1 MSEGGE
7 GTTEFDGKALLRGLT
22 TRPGVYRM
30 LDENG
35 DVIYVGKAA
44 NLKNRLSSYFRGPAG
59 SDKTRLMLARVADVE
74 VTVTNTEAEALLLE
88 NQLIKSHR
96 PRYNVLLRDDK
107 SYPYIYLSTQD
118 EYPRLAF
125 HRGSTRGPGE
135 YFGPYPS
142 VTAVRSTLDLMQKL
156 FRIRNCTDSYF
167 RNRSRPCLQYQI
179 DRCTAPCVGCVDPGD
194 YRRDV
199 EHARLFLQGREQQ
212 VVDELARQME
222 QAASELDYERAA
234 RLRDRIQAIRQ
245 VQERQA
251 VSGVRGDLDVVACS
265 SRGGQ
270 SCVQIFFV
278 REGRNLGNKSFFPR
292 TPPDAGEPE
301 VLYAVLTQF
310 YLEHEVPPEIL
321 LSHDVEGRDALAA
334 VLEERSGR
342 RVRLT
347 LRPRGER
354 RRWLDMARA
363 NAAEALAT
371 RLASRA
377 GMATRL
383 ESLTDL
389 LGLEAPP
396 ERMECFDISHTRGEA
411 AVAACVV
418 FGPEGPIKNE
428 YRRFNIEGITAGDDY
443 AAMHQALE
451 RRYTRLRREERP
463 LPAVVFIDGG
473 KGQLAQGRA
482 VMDEL
487 QIAPEDVLL
496 VGIAK
501 GPERR
506 PGMET
511 LFIGDPSRELHLAE
525 DTPGLHLIQQIRD
538 EAHRFAVTGH
548 RGARAKAR
556 QRSVLEDIPGLGPR
570 RRAQL
575 LRHFGGL
582 QGVRRAGVED
592 LAAVPGISTRLAR
605 MIYDETHGTASGGP
619 E

>member
-1 MSEGGE
+1 MSE
-7 GTTEFDGKALLRGLT
+7 TQKRQFDAGSFLRTLT

-30 LDENG
+30 LDADG
-35 DVIYVGKAA
+35 QVLYVGKAG
-44 NLKNRLSSYFRGPAG
+44 NLKNRLSGHFRGSSSSA
-59 SDKTRLMLARVADVE
+59 KNRLMLEKVADVE
-74 VTVTNTEAEALLLE
+74 VTVTQTEAEALLLE

-107 SYPYIYLSTQD
+107 SYPYIHLSTQE
-118 EYPRLAF
+118 EYPRLTF
-125 HRGSTRGPGE
+125 YRGSTSGPGE

-179 DRCTAPCVGCVDPGD
+179 ERCTAPCVGYIEPAD

-212 VVDELARQME
+212 VVDALAQRME
-222 QAASELDYERAA
+222 QAAGDLDYERAA
-234 RLRDRIQAIRQ
+234 RLRDRIRAIRQ
-245 VQERQA
+245 VQERQHVA
-251 VSGVRGDLDVVACS
+251 GLQGDLDVVACS

-278 REGRNLGNKSFFPR
+278 RDGRNLGNKVFHPR
-292 TPPDAGEPE
+292 TPEEAGEAE
-301 VLYAVLTQF
+301 VLSAVVSQF

-321 LSHDVEGRDALAA
+321 LSHDIEEREALAE
-334 VLEERSGR
+334 VLRERSGR

-347 LRPRGER
+347 ARPRGER

-363 NAAEALAT
+363 NANEALAS
-371 RLASRA
+371 RLASRS
-377 GMATRL
+377 GMAARL

-396 ERMECFDISHTRGEA
+396 ERMECFDVSHTRGEA
-411 AVAACVV
+411 AVASCVV
-418 FGPEGPIKNE
+418 FGPEGPLKSE
-428 YRRFNIEGITAGDDY
+428 YRRFNIDDVTPGDDY
-443 AAMHQALE
+443 AAMRQAIE
-451 RRYTRLRREERP
+451 RRYTRLRREERS
-463 LPAVVFIDGG
+463 LPDVVFIDGG
-473 KGQLAQGRA
+473 KGQLAQGRE

-487 QIAPEDVLL
+487 QIGPEDILL

-511 LFIGDPSRELHLAE
+511 LFIGDAQHELHLAE
-525 DTPGLHLIQQIRD
+525 DSPGLHLIQQIRD
-538 EAHRFAVTGH
+538 EAHRFAVSGH
-548 RGARAKAR
+548 RGARGKAR
-556 QRSVLEDIPGLGPR
+556 RRSVLEDIPGLGPR

-605 MIYDETHGTASGGP
+605 MIYDVTHGSASGGS

>member
-1 MSEGGE
+1 MSA
-7 GTTEFDGKALLRGLT
+7 TEKRRFDAGSFLRTLT

-30 LDENG
+30 LDTDG
-35 DVIYVGKAA
+35 QMLYVGKAG
-44 NLKNRLSSYFRGPAG
+44 NLKNRLSNHFRGSSTSA
-59 SDKTRLMLARVADVE
+59 KNRLMLEKVADVE
-74 VTVTNTEAEALLLE
+74 ITVTQTEAEALLLE

-107 SYPYIYLSTQD
+107 SYPYIHLSSQD
-118 EYPRLAF
+118 EYPRLTF
-125 HRGSTRGPGE
+125 YRGSTSGPGD

-179 DRCTAPCVGCVDPGD
+179 ERCTAPCVGYIERED

-212 VVDELARQME
+212 VVDALAQQME
-222 QAASELDYERAA
+222 EAAGNLDYERAA
-234 RLRDRIQAIRQ
+234 RLRDRIRAIRQ
-245 VQERQA
+245 VQERQHVA
-251 VSGVRGDLDVVACS
+251 GLRGDLDVVACS

-278 REGRNLGNKSFFPR
+278 RDGRNLGNKVFHPR
-292 TPPDAGEPE
+292 TPDEAGESE

-310 YLEHEVPPEIL
+310 YLAHEVPPEIL
-321 LSHDVEGRDALAA
+321 LSHDIEGREALAE
-334 VLEERSGR
+334 VLRERSGR

-347 LRPRGER
+347 ARPRGER

-363 NAAEALAT
+363 NANEALAA
-371 RLASRA
+371 RLASRS
-377 GMATRL
+377 GMAARL
-383 ESLTDL
+383 DALTDL
-389 LGLEAPP
+389 LGLESPP
-396 ERMECFDISHTRGEA
+396 GRMEGFDVSHTRGEA
-411 AVAACVV
+411 AVASCVV
-418 FGPEGPIKNE
+418 FGPEGPLKNE
-428 YRRFNIEGITAGDDY
+428 YRRFNIEDITPGDDY
-443 AAMHQALE
+443 AAMRQAIE
-451 RRYTRLRREERP
+451 RRYTRLRREERS
-463 LPAVVFIDGG
+463 LPDVVFIDGG
-473 KGQLAQGRA
+473 KGQLAQGKE

-487 QIAPEDVLL
+487 QIAPEQVLL

-511 LFIGDPSRELHLAE
+511 LFVGDAEHEIHLAA
-525 DTPGLHLIQQIRD
+525 DSPGLHLIQQIRD
-538 EAHRFAVTGH
+538 EAHRFAVSGH
-548 RGARAKAR
+548 RGARGR
-556 QRSVLEDIPGLGPR
+556 TRRHSVLEDIPGLGPR

-605 MIYDETHGTASGGP
+605 MIYDVTHGSASGGS

>member
-1 MSEGGE
+1 MRVSEGNE
-7 GTTEFDGKALLRGLT
+7 RTFDAGSFLQSLT

-30 LDENG
+30 LDADG
-35 DVIYVGKAA
+35 QVIYVGKAG
-44 NLKNRLSSYFRGPAG
+44 NLKNRLSSYFRGQPG
-59 SDKTRLMLARVADVE
+59 SAKTRLMLEKVSDVE
-74 VTVTNTEAEALLLE
+74 VTVTHTEAEALLLE

-107 SYPYIYLSTQD
+107 SYPYIHLSSQD
-118 EYPRLAF
+118 DYPRLTF
-125 HRGSTRGPGE
+125 HRGSTSGAGE

-179 DRCTAPCVGCVDPGD
+179 ERCTAPCVGYIDRED
-194 YRRDV
+194 YHRDV

-212 VVDELARQME
+212 VVDDLARRME
-222 QAASELDYERAA
+222 QAAADLDYERAA
-234 RLRDRIQAIRQ
+234 RLRDRIRSIRQ
-245 VQERQA
+245 VQERQHVA
-251 VSGVRGDLDVVACS
+251 GLRGDLDVVACS
-265 SRGGQ
+265 CRGGQ

-278 REGRNLGNKSFFPR
+278 RNGRNLGNKVFHPR
-292 TPPDAGEPE
+292 TPDDASESE

-321 LSHDVEGRDALAA
+321 LSHDIEGRDTLVA
-334 VLEERSGR
+334 VLRERSGR

-347 LRPRGER
+347 SRPRGER

-363 NAAEALAT
+363 NATESLAG
-371 RLASRA
+371 RLASRS

-383 ESLTDL
+383 DSLTEL
-389 LGLEAPP
+389 LGLEASP
-396 ERMECFDISHTRGEA
+396 ERMECFDVSHTRGEA
-411 AVAACVV
+411 AVASCVV
-418 FGPEGPIKNE
+418 FGREGPLKNE
-428 YRRFNIEGITAGDDY
+428 YRRFNIEDITPGDDY
-443 AAMHQALE
+443 AAMRQAIE
-451 RRYTRLRREERP
+451 RRYTRLRREERS
-463 LPAVVFIDGG
+463 LPDVVFIDGG
-473 KGQLAQGRA
+473 KGQLAQGRE

-487 QIAPEDVLL
+487 QIGADEVLL

-511 LFIGDPSRELHLAE
+511 LFIGDAGHEIHLAE

-538 EAHRFAVTGH
+538 EAHRFAIAGH
-548 RGARAKAR
+548 RGARGKAR
-556 QRSVLEDIPGLGPR
+556 RRSVLEDIPGLGPR

-605 MIYDETHGTASGGP
+605 MIYDVTHGSSAGST